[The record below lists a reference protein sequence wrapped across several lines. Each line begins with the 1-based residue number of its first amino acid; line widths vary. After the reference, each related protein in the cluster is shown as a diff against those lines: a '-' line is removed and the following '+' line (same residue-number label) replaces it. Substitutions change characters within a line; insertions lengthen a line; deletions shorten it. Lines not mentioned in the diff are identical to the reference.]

1 MTLLS
6 VNILRKSF
14 VLPGVGDPLIV
25 LDDVTFEV
33 GDGEFVCVLG
43 PSGCGKTTVL
53 QLVAGLDAEF
63 EGQISLD
70 GAPPGQGPRVGYMF
84 QSPRLMPW
92 MTVLEN
98 LRLVASKDSIAS
110 ALPERLL
117 TDFDLQAFMNA
128 HPNRLSGGMQ
138 RRVALARAYAVE
150 PKILLLDEPFV
161 SLDVPVASALRILL
175 LKQCRQRKATVLF
188 VTHDLGEALFLADR
202 ILFMSPR
209 PGKIVLEYQVPIKR
223 PRSESK
229 DLEAVREDLLR
240 RFPQI
245 LSGLAGPDQGAVSE
259 DLAGAVFRA

>member
-6 VNILRKSF
+6 VTIRRKSF
-14 VLPGVGDPLIV
+14 VISGAGNPLTV
-25 LDDVTFEV
+25 LDDVTFDV

-43 PSGCGKTTVL
+43 PSGCGKTTLL
-53 QLVAGLDAEF
+53 QLVAGLDEEF
-63 EGQISLD
+63 DGQISLE
-70 GAPPGQGPRVGYMF
+70 GAPPGQGPKVGYMF
-84 QSPRLMPW
+84 QSPRLLPW

-98 LRLVASKDSIAS
+98 LRLVASKEAIAS

-161 SLDVPVASALRILL
+161 SLDVPVASALRLLL
-175 LKQCRQRKATVLF
+175 LKQCGQRKATVLF
-188 VTHDLGEALFLADR
+188 VTHDLDEALFLADR

-209 PGKIVLEYQVPIKR
+209 PGKVVLEYRVPVER
-223 PRSESK
+223 PR
-229 DLEAVREDLLR
+229 LEAEELEAARRDLLR
-240 RFPQI
+240 KFPQI
-245 LSGLAGPDQGAVSE
+245 LAGMTSPDQGAVS
-259 DLAGAVFRA
+259 DDHAGVVSRA